1 VTRDLA
7 SPSPT
12 PDVAPDLAVDGALA
26 ASPSNTSGTA
36 RLPVGAGAIPRGRA
50 ATAGDFFSRTLI
62 NRNYAIFMAGSFVS
76 ATGSWAQAVAI
87 GWLVLDLGDST
98 FLLGLTNFASMVPLL
113 VLSFPAGAI
122 VDRFDRRKLLF
133 LSQGGAMVVVVLLAA
148 SAVLGLINIP
158 LILGLSVAGGLFNAV
173 GWPTW
178 SVFIKDLVGPEQLR
192 SAVAMNTARFNL
204 TRVIGPAIAGVL
216 LAQYGAASCLV
227 IAAVSSCGVFVSLLA
242 IRTPPP
248 VVGPAR
254 DWLGSLHEGLVYVN
268 RHPTVRSLLLFTG
281 VLGFLALPLQ
291 SFLPAYARDV
301 LGRGPETLGILLTAI
316 GVGAIGGAA
325 LSGSRL
331 SARRPVLVM
340 SVLTLFTGVSMVAL
354 AFSQHLEISL
364 VVLGAFGAA
373 TVGYL
378 AIANATVQLATRED
392 IIGRVMGLWTVV
404 NAGMMPVGALVI
416 GAASDSIG
424 VGSGQSGLPTTF
436 AVAGVGSVA
445 LGAVMLFLAHRI
457 QGATGGTAK

>member
-1 VTRDLA
+1 MTL
-7 SPSPT
+7 SKPSPT
-12 PDVAPDLAVDGALA
+12 PDLGPDLAADGAVPA
-26 ASPSNTSGTA
+26 ARPRRDGRA
-36 RLPVGAGAIPRGRA
+36 RLAVGTGRGKSGRTA
-50 ATAGDFFSRTLI
+50 AVGDFLSRALI
-62 NRNYAIFMAGSFVS
+62 NRNYALFMAGSFVS

-87 GWLVLDLGDST
+87 GWLVLELGNSD

-113 VLSFPAGAI
+113 ILSFPAGAI

-133 LSQGGAMVVVVLLAA
+133 LSQGGTMVVVTMLAA
-148 SAVLGLINIP
+148 SAVLGFINIP
-158 LILGLSVAGGLFNAV
+158 LILGLSLASGLWNAI

-192 SAVAMNTARFNL
+192 AAVAMNTARFNL

-216 LAQYGAASCLV
+216 LGEYGATSCLV
-227 IAAVSSCGVFVSLLA
+227 IAAISSGGVFVSLCF
-242 IRTPPP
+242 IRIPPP
-248 VVGPAR
+248 VLGPAR
-254 DWLGSLHEGLVYVN
+254 DWLGSLKEGLVYVYG
-268 RHPTVRSLLLFTG
+268 HSTVRSLLVATG

-316 GVGAIGGAA
+316 GAGALGGAA

-331 SARRPVLVM
+331 SARLPVLVM
-340 SVLTLFTGVSMVAL
+340 AVLTLVTGASMVAL
-354 AFSQHLEISL
+354 ALSQHLEFSL
-364 VVLGAFGAA
+364 LMLGAFGAA

-378 AIANATVQLATRED
+378 AIANATIQLATRED

-404 NAGMMPVGALVI
+404 NAGVTPVGSLVI

-424 VGSGQSGLPTTF
+424 ATSGQSGLPATF
-436 AVAGVGSVA
+436 GVAGAGSVV
-445 LGAVMLFLAHRI
+445 LGVVILSLARRI
-457 QGATGGTAK
+457 QRATGGTVE